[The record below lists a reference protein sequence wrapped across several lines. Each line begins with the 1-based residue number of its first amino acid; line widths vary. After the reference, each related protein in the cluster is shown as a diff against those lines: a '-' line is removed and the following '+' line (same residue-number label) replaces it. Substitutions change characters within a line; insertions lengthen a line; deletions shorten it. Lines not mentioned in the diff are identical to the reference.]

1 MVLKLKRKTF
11 ASHLIKSSA
20 SSHIMLNNLLL
31 FSLQISLIGTTLGG
45 NVLIWPMEGS
55 HWLNV
60 KIIID
65 ELIKKEHNV
74 TVLVASG
81 ALFITPTSNSSLT
94 FEIYKVPFGKE
105 RIEGVINDFVLTWLE
120 NRPSPSTIWRFYQKM
135 AKAIK
140 NFHIVSREIC
150 DGVLKNQQLMEK
162 LKKSKFE
169 VLVSDPVFPCGDI
182 VALKLGIPFMYSLR
196 FSPASTVEKHC
207 GKVPYPPSYVPAVL
221 SELTDQM
228 SFTDRIRNFISYHLQ
243 DYMFETLWKSWDSYY
258 SKALGRPTTLCET
271 MGKAEIWLIRTYWD
285 FEFPRPYLPNFE
297 FVGGLH
303 CKPAKSLP
311 KEMEEFIQSSGK
323 DGVVVFSLGSM
334 VKNLTEEK
342 ANLIASALAQIPQK
356 VLWRYVGKK
365 PATLGNNTQ
374 LYDWIPQ
381 NDLLGH
387 PKTKAFITHG
397 GTNGIY
403 EAIYHG
409 VPMVGVP
416 MFADQPDNIAHMKAK
431 GAAVEVNLN
440 TMTSVDL
447 LSALRTVI
455 NEPSYKEN
463 AMRLSRIHH
472 DQLVKPLD
480 RAVFWIEFVMRHKG
494 AKHLRPAAHNLTW
507 FQYHSLDV
515 IGFLL
520 VCVTM
525 AIFLVI
531 QCCLF
536 SCQKFGKIGKKKK
549 RE

>member
-1 MVLKLKRKTF
+1 MFKRN
-11 ASHLIKSSA
+11 I
-20 SSHIMLNNLLL
+20 LLL
-31 FSLQISLIGTTLGG
+31 SLQISLLEITLGG

-60 KIIID
+60 KTITD
-65 ELIKKEHNV
+65 ELIKKQHNV

-81 ALFITPTSNSSLT
+81 ALFIEPTYNSPLK
-94 FEIYKVPFGKE
+94 FEVYKVPFGKE
-105 RIEGVINDFVLTWLE
+105 RIAEVIKDFVLTWME
-120 NRPSPSTIWRFYQKM
+120 NRPSPSTIWTFYQEIGKVL
-135 AKAIK
+135 KDFHAIC
-140 NFHIVSREIC
+140 REIC
-150 DGVLKNQQLMEK
+150 DGVLKNQKLMEK
-162 LKKSKFE
+162 MKKSKFE
-169 VLVSDPVFPCGDI
+169 VLISDPVFPCGDL
-182 VALKLGIPFMYSLR
+182 VALKLGIPFIYSLR

-207 GKVPYPPSYVPAVL
+207 GKTPYPPSYVPAIL

-243 DYMFETLWKSWDSYY
+243 DYMFDTLWKSWDSYY

-271 MGKAEIWLIRTYWD
+271 MGKAEIWLMRTYWD

-303 CKPAKSLP
+303 CKPAKPLP
-311 KEMEEFIQSSGK
+311 KEMEEFVQSSGK
-323 DGVVVFSLGSM
+323 HGIVVFSLGSM

-342 ANLIASALAQIPQK
+342 ANRIASALAQIPQK
-356 VLWRYVGKK
+356 VLWRYGGEK
-365 PATLGNNTQ
+365 PATLGDNTR

-387 PKTKAFITHG
+387 PKAKAFITHG

-409 VPMVGVP
+409 IPMVGVP
-416 MFADQPDNIAHMKAK
+416 MFADQHDNIAHMKAK
-431 GAAVEVNLN
+431 GVAVEVNIN
-440 TMTSVDL
+440 TMTSADL
-447 LSALRTVI
+447 LNALRIII

-472 DQLVKPLD
+472 DQPVKPLD

-520 VCVTM
+520 ACVAT
-525 AIFLVI
+525 AIFLLTK
-531 QCCLF
+531 CCLF
-536 SCQKFGKIGKKKK
+536 FCQKFGKVGKKKK